1 LTNTALLI
9 DGLNKALGTLD
20 QDWTLMTIS
29 GDGRWPH
36 HEKPKMV
43 TKMIHA

>member
-1 LTNTALLI
+1 LTNTPLLI
-9 DGLNKALGTLD
+9 DGLNNALIPLD

-36 HEKPKMV
+36 HEKPNIV
-43 TKMIHA
+43 TNMSHV